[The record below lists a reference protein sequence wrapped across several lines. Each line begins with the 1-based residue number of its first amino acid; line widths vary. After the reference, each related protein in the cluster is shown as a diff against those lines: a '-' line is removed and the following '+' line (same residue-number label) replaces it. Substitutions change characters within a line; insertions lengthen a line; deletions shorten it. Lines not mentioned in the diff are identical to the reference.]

1 MNVRAILT
9 LPGGILQPRSRCGC
23 AVCSIIPGHLN
34 APQAVLDLRSRRVP
48 GRIASAVL
56 AVFAATCASPTKPGP
71 PVVELAVQSVSP
83 STGPAAGGTE
93 LTIRGAGFAAGT
105 AVTIGGRT
113 ATEISVRG
121 SDTITARTPSST
133 TAGAVDLAVT
143 LNGRTSTLAGGFRY
157 EVASNTAPVI
167 TSIVA
172 QGKRV
177 GQPANF
183 ADYGETIT
191 VTAVV
196 EDAQTNPALL
206 TYTWHACG
214 GAFAG
219 TGRQV
224 EWQTPATGASATTC
238 MVELIVSDGPRV
250 VARTLPVRLHNSSAE
265 IGALALRF
273 LEEFADSN
281 LPADLV
287 VRDFSDSCK
296 GKSEEQ
302 GQIAENRKNYRIL
315 SYIYGAAKTTVAFGG
330 LCKSKTADA
339 CVITPAEW
347 RSTYLPT
354 GQLEIAKG
362 ISTISGVY
370 RGSRWWLCDSLF
382 DGPSTLGFW
391 SMH

>member
-1 MNVRAILT
+1 MLALLT
-9 LPGGILQPRSRCGC
+9 
-23 AVCSIIPGHLN
+23 
-34 APQAVLDLRSRRVP
+34 
-48 GRIASAVL
+48 
-56 AVFAATCASPTKPGP
+56 ATCASPTKPGP
-71 PVVELAVQSVSP
+71 PVVDLAVQSVSP

-93 LTIRGAGFAAGT
+93 LTIRGAGFASGT
-105 AVTIGGRT
+105 AVTIGGRA

-121 SDTITARTPSST
+121 ADTITARTPSST

-157 EVASNTAPVI
+157 EVISNTAPVI
-167 TSIVA
+167 TSILA
-172 QGKRV
+172 QGKRLQ
-177 GQPANF
+177 QPANF

-206 TYTWHACG
+206 TYQWSASCG
-214 GAFAG
+214 GSFIG
-219 TGRQV
+219 TGRVV
-224 EWQTPATGASATTC
+224 EWRTPAATGIVATTC
-238 MVELIVSDGPRV
+238 NVDLIVSDGPRV
-250 VARTLPVRLHNSSAE
+250 VSRTLPVRLHNSSAE
-265 IGALALRF
+265 VGALALRF

-287 VRDFSDSCK
+287 VRDFSNSCK

-302 GQIAENRKNYRIL
+302 GQIAENRKNYKIL

-330 LCKSKTADA
+330 MCKSKSADA

-370 RGSRWWLCDSLF
+370 RDSRWWLCDSLF